1 MKRFLCLFTVWFVG
15 FCFFVLQFC
24 SQLNLAPALPKLLI
38 ICLVATPALILLS
51 QKCSEGKTLLF
62 LLLFSFSL
70 RLVCPLG
77 EGGSSFVVFR
87 DPIYTFQVTKI
98 YLEQGRWAWGL
109 ETLPATHLVSCPALN
124 LLSVLV
130 SEVTGLEVFT
140 VCRFFPAFIPTL
152 VIILLLFYAL
162 KRLIGSHNAM
172 LACFIFSLCYKFN
185 TFNNLYIQESLGIVF
200 FVMTFY
206 ALILRERKGA
216 YIVVFIVA
224 VSTLVWTHFFYGYV
238 FLLTIAIALLASKL
252 YVGAKSSSNV
262 VNTGDFLSTIV
273 LFFGWVTF
281 VATQPFISSYQMSSN
296 YLMELTSIIQRPWA
310 TRSIPA
316 PTGILLSPLEM
327 LIAYVGILIPV
338 LLGLFTCFD
347 LFVRQR
353 RTSNYSVAWLRI
365 FGLISFILGATVL
378 IGLRA
383 FVKTPDMAYRFITLF
398 YIFLSALSALSL
410 GIIQSRLERIS
421 FKKRGIGTIH
431 HLFTR
436 GIFVLFLIIPV
447 LSTGLLIPSFLDNK
461 SVVLNDRDV
470 ALCSSWVS
478 AYADKS
484 VAIVGE
490 TILAEPVAAYSRMD
504 FWWEHGRARLDNQT
518 ITDVIYYGGNMGAL
532 VNFLQQNNGKI
543 LFLVNKHFID
553 HEHFRLRIDTQ
564 TRIPSIGA
572 TNFAFRTINQL
583 PFLNKIYEGESPSV
597 YMVTK
602 GE

>member
-1 MKRFLCLFTVWFVG
+1 M
-15 FCFFVLQFC
+15 
-24 SQLNLAPALPKLLI
+24 APALPKLLV
-38 ICLVATPALILLS
+38 ICLVAIPALILLS

-70 RLVCPLG
+70 RLVGPLG

-87 DPIYTFQVTKI
+87 DSIYTFQVTKI

-109 ETLPATHLVSCPALN
+109 ETLPATHMVPTPALN

-140 VCRFFPAFIPTL
+140 VCRFFPALIPTL
-152 VIILLLFYAL
+152 VIILLLFYAF

-185 TFNNLYIQESLGIVF
+185 TFNNLYIQESLGVVF
-200 FVMTFY
+200 FVMAFY
-206 ALILRERKGA
+206 ALILKERKGT

-224 VSTLVWTHFFYGYV
+224 VSTLVWTHFFSGYV
-238 FLLTIAIALLASKL
+238 FLLAIAIALLARKI

-262 VNTGDFLSTIV
+262 VNTGEFLLTIV

-281 VATQPFISSYQMSSN
+281 VAIQPFISSYQMSSN
-296 YLMELTSIIQRPWA
+296 YLMELISIIQRPWA

-327 LIAYVGILIPV
+327 SVAYAGILIPV

-347 LFVRQR
+347 LFVLQR
-353 RTSNYSVAWLRI
+353 RASNYSLAWLRI
-365 FGLISFILGATVL
+365 FGLISFILGAIAL
-378 IGLRA
+378 ISLRA
-383 FVKTPDMAYRFITLF
+383 FVKTPDMAYRFITFF

-421 FKKRGIGTIH
+421 LKKRGIGTIH

-447 LSTGLLIPSFLDNK
+447 LSTGLLIPSFLGDK

-470 ALCSSWVS
+470 MLCSSWVS
-478 AYADKS
+478 AYANKS
-484 VAIVGE
+484 AVVVGE
-490 TILAEPVAAYSRMD
+490 TNLAEPVAAYSRMV
-504 FWWEHGRARLDNQT
+504 FWNQLGKARLNNNET
-518 ITDVIYYGGNMGAL
+518 IADVIYYGGNMSAL
-532 VNFLQQNNGKI
+532 VNFLRQNDEQ
-543 LFLVNKHFID
+543 LLLLVNKHFIT
-553 HEHFRLRIDTQ
+553 HKHYRFSAYYEEK
-564 TRIPSIGA
+564 IPSVDDMNLAIQA
-572 TNFAFRTINQL
+572 LNQL
-583 PFLNKIYEGESPSV
+583 SFLNKIYEGESPCIYKV
-597 YMVTK
+597 IN
-602 GE
+602 ED